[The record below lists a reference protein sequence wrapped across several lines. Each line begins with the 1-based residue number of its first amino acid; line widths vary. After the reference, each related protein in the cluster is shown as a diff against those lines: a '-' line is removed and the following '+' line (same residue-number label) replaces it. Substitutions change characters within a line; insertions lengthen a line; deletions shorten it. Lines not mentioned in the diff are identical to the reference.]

1 MKKFNRAVWLK
12 DLRETES
19 QISALK
25 KQIHQPHTVQQ
36 SEYSFTYGLVKGPDG
51 PVRVST
57 LVGKLQQLT
66 ATATALYALRRQVKF
81 KMHPVNKAWV
91 WKEYKNYMGGVSRF
105 VSFAYPPPWLEVLFG
120 EREREL
126 NERILQHFDTS
137 KYFDEVGAGPMEQLV
152 GDAKEP
158 EHTP

>member
-25 KQIHQPHTVQQ
+25 KQIHQPHTVKRP
-36 SEYSFTYGLVKGPDG
+36 ERYPWGAGYGLVQGPDG
-51 PVRVST
+51 PVRVSG
-57 LVGKLQQLT
+57 LVAKLQQLT

-91 WKEYKNYMGGVSRF
+91 WKEYKNYMGGMSRF
-105 VSFAYPPPWLEVLFG
+105 VSFAYVSFATPQLPTLRQIALNKQILE
-120 EREREL
+120 
-126 NERILQHFDTS
+126 HFDTS
-137 KYFDEVGAGPMEQLV
+137 KYFDEVNPGALRDV
-152 GDAKEP
+152 P
-158 EHTP
+158 EEVLS